1 MDAQKFGH
9 SVGQFFKK
17 IDRTLSFLPEK
28 PRKVAVAAAALAAS
42 PVLAGVIISQ
52 TKTSNH
58 TDYDIKDA
66 NKPIKE
72 TSFLAELLKDDA
84 SPEEDGYRDGAE
96 GVGFYANGT
105 RIDTEDDIDT
115 FKYMD
120 EFYEIK

>member
-52 TKTSNH
+52 AKTSNH
-58 TDYDIKDA
+58 TDYDIEDA

-72 TSFLAELLKDDA
+72 TSLLAELLTDDQ
-84 SPEEDGYRDGAE
+84 PREEGEWEHGFSGYGYYVDGIKICGY
-96 GVGFYANGT
+96 
-105 RIDTEDDIDT
+105 DDHN
-115 FKYMD
+115 
-120 EFYEIK
+120 E